1 MSEKNTEPMIKVKY
15 LRSDI
20 RGLGPD
26 VRLYPCDPDAKE
38 NTEKVRAYNLI
49 PASALR
55 AFEKHPQIRG
65 LVADGSIVVLGE
77 EKSEPAPSAAPAERK
92 TRKKSEP
99 APAAKLPEPTPA
111 PAAAIDEPPALFEGS
126 EAANA
131 LKNLGLA

>member
-1 MSEKNTEPMIKVKY
+1 MSEKNAEPMLKVKY
-15 LRSDI
+15 TRSDI

-26 VRLYPCDPDAKE
+26 VRLYPCDPDAKV
-38 NTEKVRAYNLI
+38 NTEKIRAYNLI

-77 EKSEPAPSAAPAERK
+77 EKSEPAPVAERR

-99 APAAKLPEPTPA
+99 ASATAS
-111 PAAAIDEPPALFEGS
+111 DEPPALPEGR
-126 EAANA
+126 EAANV
-131 LKNLGLA
+131 LKSLGLT